1 MAVKD
6 AGELSVSTVRTKYGK
21 ANSDSTINPT
31 AREPTVFDYSQANQF
46 KVYLPIFPTTE
57 WFVQSCNVPGDTM
70 GQAVRSTPLID
81 MPMVGEKLTYD
92 DFNMTFIVDEQFKNF
107 REMHA
112 WLVNMGAPQKT
123 SQFQAISSNYVIR
136 PDKDVKFYR
145 DVNGVSTQ
153 VTGQTSDRDLYCDIQ
168 LFILSSKNNPVVKF
182 TMFEAFPTSL
192 SALDYG
198 VNDTDTTYVMCNVS
212 FAFTLYTVEAVGAA
226 T

>member
-6 AGELSVSTVRTKYGK
+6 AGELSVSAVRTKYGK
-21 ANSDSTINPT
+21 ANSDSTINAA

-57 WFVQSCNVPGDTM
+57 WFVQTCNVPGVTM
-70 GQAVRSTPLID
+70 GSSVRATPLID

-92 DFNMTFIVDEQFKNF
+92 DFNMTFIVDEQLKNF
-107 REMHA
+107 REIHA
-112 WLVNMGAPQKT
+112 WLVNMGAPQSS
-123 SQFQAISSNYVIR
+123 SQFQAISSNYVVR

-182 TMFEAFPTSL
+182 TMFEAFPTTISEL
-192 SALDYG
+192 EYTQT
-198 VNDTDTTYVMCNVS
+198 DTDLAYVTCNVS
-212 FAFTLYTVEAVGAA
+212 FAFTLYTIEAVGAA

>member
-6 AGELSVSTVRTKYGK
+6 AGELSVSAVRTKYGK
-21 ANSDSTINPT
+21 ANSDSTINAT

-57 WFVQSCNVPGDTM
+57 WFVQTCNVPGVTM
-70 GQAVRSTPLID
+70 GSSVRATPLID

-92 DFNMTFIVDEQFKNF
+92 DFNMTFIVDEQLKNF
-107 REMHA
+107 REIHA
-112 WLVNMGAPQKT
+112 WLVNMGAPQSS
-123 SQFQAISSNYVIR
+123 SQFQAISSNYVVR

-153 VTGQTSDRDLYCDIQ
+153 VTGQTSDRDLYCDIT

-198 VNDTDTTYVMCNVS
+198 QTDTDTTYVTCNAS
-212 FAFTLYTVEAVGAA
+212 FAFTLYTIEAVGAA